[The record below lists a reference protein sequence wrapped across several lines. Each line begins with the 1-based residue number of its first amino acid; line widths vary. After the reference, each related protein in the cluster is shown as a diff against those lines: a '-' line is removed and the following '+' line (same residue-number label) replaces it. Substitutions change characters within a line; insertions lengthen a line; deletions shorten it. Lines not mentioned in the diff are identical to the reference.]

1 MNKEELKR
9 EYEEVIQQCNNLIMH
24 LRDGNPEKLA
34 KVVKMKEEAKDELQK
49 LYK

>member
-1 MNKEELKR
+1 MNKEELIKG
-9 EYEEVIQQCNNLIMH
+9 YEEVIQRCNNLIMH
-24 LRDGNPEKLA
+24 LRDGDPEKLA

>member
-1 MNKEELKR
+1 MSKEELRR